1 MYSFCSKTY
10 KRGAPLNK
18 FGESVLEAREIGFG
32 ELRARRVRKCELDD
46 LYDVVH
52 DGLVDLRGRARR
64 GGLLV
69 RRVQG
74 EVQEGVEH
82 LHVVLDERW
91 SHLHEQEECAQAY
104 HHCLQLLRRLC
115 SLH

>member
-1 MYSFCSKTY
+1 MY
-10 KRGAPLNK
+10 K
-18 FGESVLEAREIGFG
+18 FGERVLEAREVGFG
-32 ELRARRVRKCELDD
+32 ELRARRVREGELDD

-69 RRVQG
+69 RRVEG
-74 EVQEGVEH
+74 EVEEWVED
-82 LHVVLDERW
+82 LHVVLDERR
-91 SHLHEQEECAQAY
+91 SHLHKQEECAQAHY
-104 HHCLQLLRRLC
+104 HCLQLLRGFG